1 MRKGED
7 YYGKRKNHSEKPVR
21 TSFKTSRNALADCLK
36 CASDVTLVKGEK
48 RVNPKSVLILMA
60 AGIKCGDE
68 ITVECSG
75 ETEGQDLRTVVDAI
89 ESGLG
94 EL

>member
-1 MRKGED
+1 MV
-7 YYGKRKNHSEKPVR
+7 SEKITVKNPSGLHLR
-21 TSFKTSRNALADCLK
+21 PAGMLSQIASK
-36 CASDVTLVKGEK
+36 CASDVTLVKGDK

>member
-1 MRKGED
+1 MCIRD
-7 YYGKRKNHSEKPVR
+7 S
-21 TSFKTSRNALADCLK
+21 
-36 CASDVTLVKGEK
+36 
-48 RVNPKSVLILMA
+48 PKSVLILMA

>member
-1 MRKGED
+1 MV
-7 YYGKRKNHSEKPVR
+7 SEKITVKNPSGLHLR
-21 TSFKTSRNALADCLK
+21 PAGMLSQIASK